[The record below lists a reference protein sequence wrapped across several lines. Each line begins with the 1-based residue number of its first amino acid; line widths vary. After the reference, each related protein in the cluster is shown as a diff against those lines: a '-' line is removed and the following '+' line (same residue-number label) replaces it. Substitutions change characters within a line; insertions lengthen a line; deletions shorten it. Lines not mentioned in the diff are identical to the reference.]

1 MSLLVV
7 ANEYTAEN
15 IPPRPFKMGLWPV
28 AAVLGD
34 EIIMYIFG
42 TLDGIFRAKGGTL
55 ALIAVQNEAIGN
67 GDFAVFM
74 DYYEKMAQDLQLWPA
89 VVEIENTRLYD
100 HLINKRGY
108 AVFDLGNTS
117 RNLIKRG
124 K

>member
-7 ANEYTAEN
+7 ANEYTAEHE
-15 IPPRPFKMGLWPV
+15 PPRPFKMGLWPV
-28 AAVLGD
+28 GAVLGD

-74 DYYEKMAQDLQLWPA
+74 DYYEKMAQDMQLWPA

-100 HLINKRGY
+100 HLISKRGY
-108 AVFDLGNTS
+108 TVLDLGNSS
-117 RNLIKRG
+117 RNLIKRV